1 MAWISVKDE
10 LPEIGVPVFTIGVFK
25 DKPATNHV
33 VAQLDGDGKWLVGYT
48 LNGERYVLVV
58 FETFPTHWQPLPE
71 SPQEYF

>member
-1 MAWISVKDE
+1 MMAWISVKDE

-71 SPQEYF
+71 PPQE